1 MSGTQTER
9 RAEQGALM
17 MRLDGM
23 QSDLGEMKT
32 TLRELAASVAR
43 LAVIEEKQAN
53 TTAALERA
61 FTALQKVEDRNE
73 KMDLRVKAL
82 EVEMPGLKEVRAWVI
97 GGVLSVVSVVGIA
110 AYKLVM
116 VPGAV

>member
-1 MSGTQTER
+1 MQATGR
-9 RAEQGALM
+9 DDAEQALK
-17 MRLDGM
+17 RAKADAGLAY
-23 QSDLGEMKT
+23 T
-32 TLRELAASVAR
+32 REA
-43 LAVIEEKQAN
+43 
-53 TTAALERA
+53 RA
-61 FTALQKVEDRNE
+61 FTALQKVEDRTE

>member
-61 FTALQKVEDRNE
+61 FSAVDKVQGDGRELDHR
-73 KMDLRVKAL
+73 LRTIELVL
-82 EVEMPGLKEVRAWVI
+82 PGLVETRSWVTRGI
-97 GGVLSVVSVVGIA
+97 LAGLAMMGAGIA
-110 AYKLVM
+110 KIAGYW
-116 VPGAV
+116 